1 MAFQEVL
8 TRYGFEFDQSKF
20 AAIERGVKRNV
31 KNLNTVAQ
39 KTDQFRQRMG
49 GFFQQAKGVIGAYL
63 GFRAIR
69 TITSDYAQAADQVAK
84 FSSGLGI
91 NAQEYQKLTHAAQLN
106 GISIEELNVA
116 LPNLAKRAGDA
127 ADGSKA
133 IRKAFSDANTEFEKS
148 PGKLKDPIQL
158 MTDLADGLKTMGDE
172 NRKTQVLMNL
182 FGRAGKKMGVL
193 MAQGSEGI
201 KKAMAEAEKL
211 GIVLGDKQLKDAENF
226 NDEMLR
232 VKSIMTGIRNTIASR
247 VLPVL
252 NRQLRAF
259 QMWWREGKNA
269 ERAMRSLKAIG
280 IALTFVIGRM
290 ITGAVIKQVTLFVRG
305 IWAGVQALRAMG
317 VAGSIATL
325 KVTALFAAIAL
336 IGLIIED
343 LIGFARGKDSV
354 IGRLLGPSKLADD
367 LREALIGIGKDAV
380 KAWKDLKPAL
390 LDAWNA
396 LKPALR
402 DIGKELR
409 PLAGPAFRAAIM
421 ALIMGIKLTTFMINQ
436 LAASIRFAT
445 ALFTLLL
452 DGGRWAATEIKA
464 VWEGTILAIEMLL
477 DGLSKTAKTIG
488 KALGID
494 LSGPAAGVK
503 KAWDWALGGIIKT
516 LDKVISGAKT
526 ALLWLGAVTGMTK
539 QASSLAAGV
548 KAAVGAGN
556 QVNDI
561 TSQGTPVLPGLFRPT
576 PATIFA
582 GAGGAN
588 VSNANV
594 GPGAVQVTINGV
606 SGPAEVAAALNAQLP
621 AAFAK
626 IITDASRD
634 LKPPPRGQT

>member
-1 MAFQEVL
+1 MALQEVL
-8 TRYGFEFDQSKF
+8 TRYGFEFDQQKF

-49 GFFQQAKGVIGAYL
+49 GFLSQAKGVIGAYL

-69 TITSDYAQAADQVAK
+69 VITSDYAQAADQVAK
-84 FSSGLGI
+84 FSNGLGI
-91 NAQEYQKLTHAAQLN
+91 NAQKYQALTHAAQLN
-106 GISIEELNVA
+106 GISIAELNVA

-127 ADGSKA
+127 ADGSKEA
-133 IRKAFSDANTEFEKS
+133 ALAFSRAGVALKDES
-148 PGKLKDPIQL
+148 GKLKDPIDL
-158 MTDLADGLKTMGDE
+158 LTDLADGMEGVDKTG
-172 NRKTQVLMNL
+172 RRTQVLMSL

-211 GIVLGDKQLKDAENF
+211 GIVLSDKQLKDAENF

-259 QMWWREGKNA
+259 QLWWREGNNA
-269 ERAMRSLKAIG
+269 ERAMRTLKVIA

-290 ITGAVIKQVTLFVRG
+290 ITGAVIKQLTLFVRG
-305 IWAGVQALRAMG
+305 LWAGVQALRAMG

-343 LIGFARGKDSV
+343 LIVFARGGDSV

-367 LREALIGIGKDAV
+367 LRKALIGIGKDAV
-380 KAWKDLKPAL
+380 KAWKDLKPSL

-402 DIGKELR
+402 DIGKELK

-421 ALIMGIKLTTFMINQ
+421 ALIGGIRLTTFMINQ
-436 LAASIRFAT
+436 MVSSIRFAT
-445 ALFTLLL
+445 ALFTLLM
-452 DGGRWAATEIKA
+452 DGGRKAATEIKLA
-464 VWEGTILAIEMLL
+464 WEGTVFAVQLMIEKFGAVVKKISDAI
-477 DGLSKTAKTIG
+477 
-488 KALGID
+488 GID
-494 LSGPAAGVK
+494 LTLPAKLFK
-503 KAWDWALGGIIKT
+503 KAWDFAVTDIKTKLGGLAKIAFKLADLMARLTGTKIGSLNLEEKT
-516 LDKVISGAKT
+516 RRIRESFQVESAPSG
-526 ALLWLGAVTGMTK
+526 GA
-539 QASSLAAGV
+539 
-548 KAAVGAGN
+548 
-556 QVNDI
+556 
-561 TSQGTPVLPGLFRPT
+561 VLPGLFRPS
-576 PATIFA
+576 PAAVFA

-634 LKPPPRGQT
+634 LKPPPRGQS